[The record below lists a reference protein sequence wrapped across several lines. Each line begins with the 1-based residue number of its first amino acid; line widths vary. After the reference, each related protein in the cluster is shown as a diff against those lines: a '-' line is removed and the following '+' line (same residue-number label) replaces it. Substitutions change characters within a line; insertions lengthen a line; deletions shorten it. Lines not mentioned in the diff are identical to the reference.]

1 MDLAS
6 ARKRIRADANSS
18 GQECGEAL
26 DSALTKNL
34 SRRLNSLV
42 LVEETDISSINRQ
55 AQARES
61 VITRTPTRVATTS
74 TPSSSPIPPPL
85 PPKKCLNLV
94 PPIPISSIS
103 RSCSLSG
110 SCSDVSS
117 IQGEVF
123 TEGVVLDHPVPP
135 FETQLTPTGPAF
147 QIPEV
152 VLTITMEQAEN
163 AIQVRADDLLFL
175 MSNFDVVDVNS
186 ETILD
191 YKDKLDEIGK
201 HLMVT
206 TREIR
211 QFVRTYSNSGMDL
224 LKTQYWNGQ
233 ISKLQADVRNHR
245 DKIIARVVEL
255 RETIGNSIA
264 NNSIEA
270 KKLELK
276 EREVAAKEALVT
288 SNTNQTLREADEKRN
303 NSLVEAKAKASSII
317 SDVAELDKLVN
328 ETTDWKNATDITVK
342 KSMRKIEKWRKEM
355 NKIIE
360 TKKEFNI
367 LVEKNQFTDEDDE
380 INKEQVEREVQG
392 FGCSH
397 TLDRK

>member
-191 YKDKLDEIGK
+191 
-201 HLMVT
+201 
-206 TREIR
+206 
-211 QFVRTYSNSGMDL
+211 
-224 LKTQYWNGQ
+224 
-233 ISKLQADVRNHR
+233 
-245 DKIIARVVEL
+245 
-255 RETIGNSIA
+255 
-264 NNSIEA
+264 
-270 KKLELK
+270 
-276 EREVAAKEALVT
+276 
-288 SNTNQTLREADEKRN
+288 
-303 NSLVEAKAKASSII
+303 
-317 SDVAELDKLVN
+317 
-328 ETTDWKNATDITVK
+328 
-342 KSMRKIEKWRKEM
+342 
-355 NKIIE
+355 
-360 TKKEFNI
+360 
-367 LVEKNQFTDEDDE
+367 
-380 INKEQVEREVQG
+380 
-392 FGCSH
+392 
-397 TLDRK
+397 